1 MNIRKVGVSTVAVA
15 GIITVGMFVGVG
27 NKPVSPVKVEPTQV
41 QAQEVDKSDTNNTVL
56 HNMPRDNAPRL
67 GINALIAEAHFD
79 LNTYKE
85 YNGND
90 PQYWSVA
97 SETLSAVADDIKLE
111 LRYVDDKAL
120 KADLVRF
127 TNLVTVI
134 QDKHDR
140 QALLQAH
147 SLIHAL
153 DVKYNN
159 YRYK

>member
-1 MNIRKVGVSTVAVA
+1 MNIRKVGVSTVAVL
-15 GIITVGMFVGVG
+15 GIVTAGMFVGVD
-27 NKPVSPVKVEPTQV
+27 KPVKVEKLTVPTQV
-41 QAQEVDKSDTNNTVL
+41 KAQEIDKMDTNNTVL
-56 HNMPRDNAPRL
+56 HNVPREDAPRL

-85 YNGND
+85 YDGND
-90 PQYWSVA
+90 PQYWSVE
-97 SETLSAVADDIKLE
+97 SETLSAVADDISLE

-127 TNLVTVI
+127 TKLVTVI
-134 QDKHDR
+134 RDKHDR

-147 SLIHAL
+147 SLIHEL

-159 YRYK
+159 YSYK